1 MTMGKY
7 GQHIRE
13 DKSVLTEPRCPF
25 CRTLFERPREVSTI
39 LGYFSG
45 GTCGCGAV
53 FSYDP
58 TRKNMGEAF
67 MDALAY
73 ACNEDWDLA
82 QSLESEKDFEEK
94 FVVYR
99 ENDHTLSSKAVSSNP
114 KDRIVNMIFVKLKNQ
129 QTE

>member
-1 MTMGKY
+1 MGKY

-25 CRTLFERPREVSTI
+25 CRALFERPAEVSTT

-45 GTCGCGAV
+45 GTCCCGAV

-58 TRKNMGEAF
+58 SRKNMGEAF
-67 MDALAY
+67 MDALVY
-73 ACNEDWDLA
+73 ACNEDWDIA
-82 QSLESEKDFEEK
+82 MSLESGKDFEEK
-94 FVVYR
+94 FVVYK
-99 ENDHTLSSKAVSSNP
+99 ENDHSLSSKAVSNNP

-129 QTE
+129 QTK